1 MAVREP
7 DARRR
12 SLCLGLAARVLPPR
26 LLGGLGAGLLATA
39 PLTARAQE
47 WPAKPIR
54 WVVAYP
60 AGGGSDFLARQL
72 APALGRQLGQTIII
86 DNRPGAAGVIGTDN
100 AAKSAPDGY
109 TLLTGDNGA
118 MVFNGALYKK
128 LPYAPSDF
136 TPVAFMAR
144 FPLLLVVNP
153 AAGFQSVQDWLRQV
167 QARPGKFTYA
177 SPGVG
182 SPHHLA
188 MELLKD
194 RKHSYLV
201 HVPYRGTA
209 FTTQDIIGGVVPM
222 GILDTAAA
230 LPHLRSGRL
239 KALAVLSPRRIA
251 ALPEIPT
258 FEESGVTGVDVS
270 AWQGMFMPRGTPEP
284 IVTRLTAE
292 VVKAL
297 ALPEVKAHLEE
308 YGLEVA
314 PTDGPALAQFI
325 QQETTRWHA
334 LIRSRGISA
343 E

>member
-1 MAVREP
+1 MALRPTSVRRRTLVLGATAVALLAGTSTAVRA
-7 DARRR
+7 D
-12 SLCLGLAARVLPPR
+12 
-26 LLGGLGAGLLATA
+26 T
-39 PLTARAQE
+39 

-72 APALGRQLGQTIII
+72 APVLGRQLGQTLLI

-100 AAKSAPDGY
+100 AAKSPPDGY

-153 AAGFQSVQDWLRQV
+153 QAGFSSVQDWLRKV
-167 QARPGKFTYA
+167 QAKPGQYSYA

-188 MELLKD
+188 MELVKD
-194 RKHSYLV
+194 RTHSYIV

-209 FTTQDIIGGVVPM
+209 FSTQDIIGGMVPM

-239 KALAVLSPRRIA
+239 KALAVLSAKRIA
-251 ALPEIPT
+251 ALPEVPT
-258 FEESGVTGVDVS
+258 FEEAGVKGVEVS
-270 AWQGMFMPRGTPEP
+270 AWQGLFVPKGTPEP
-284 IVTRLTAE
+284 IVSRLATE
-292 VVKAL
+292 TLKAL
-297 ALPEVKAHLEE
+297 GQPELKTKLEE
-308 YGLEVA
+308 FGLEVV
-314 PTDGPALAQFI
+314 PTDGPTLARFI
-325 QQETTRWHA
+325 QQETTQWHG
-334 LIRSRGISA
+334 LIRSRGLSA

>member
-1 MAVREP
+1 MALRPPSVRRRTLLLGAAAAPLLAGTATAVRA
-7 DARRR
+7 D
-12 SLCLGLAARVLPPR
+12 
-26 LLGGLGAGLLATA
+26 T
-39 PLTARAQE
+39 

-72 APALGRQLGQTIII
+72 APVLGRQLGQTLLI

-100 AAKSAPDGY
+100 AAKSPPDGY

-153 AAGFQSVQDWLRQV
+153 QAGFSSVQDWLKQML
-167 QARPGKFTYA
+167 AKPGQYSYA

-188 MELLKD
+188 MELVKD
-194 RKHSYLV
+194 RTHSYIV

-209 FTTQDIIGGVVPM
+209 FSTQDIIGGVVPM

-239 KALAVLSPRRIA
+239 KALAVLSSKRIA
-251 ALPEIPT
+251 ALPEVPT
-258 FEESGVTGVDVS
+258 FEEAGVKGVEVS
-270 AWQGMFMPRGTPEP
+270 AWQGLFVPKGTPEP
-284 IVTRLTAE
+284 IVSRLATE
-292 VVKAL
+292 TLKAL
-297 ALPEVKAHLEE
+297 AQPDLKTKLEE
-308 YGLEVA
+308 FGLEVV
-314 PTDGPALAQFI
+314 PTEGPTLARFI
-325 QQETTRWHA
+325 QQETTQWHG
-334 LIRSRGISA
+334 LIRSRGITA

>member
-12 SLCLGLAARVLPPR
+12 SLMVGTAASMVARVLP
-26 LLGGLGAGLLATA
+26 GGLAAAVPLA
-39 PLTARAQE
+39 ARAE
-47 WPAKPIR
+47 TWPAKPLR

-144 FPLLLVVNP
+144 FPLLLVVN
-153 AAGFQSVQDWLRQV
+153 AQAGFSSAQQWLQQV
-167 QARPGKFTYA
+167 QARPGHYSYA

-194 RKHSYLV
+194 RTHSYLV

-209 FTTQDIIGGVVPM
+209 FATQDLIGGVVPM

-251 ALPEIPT
+251 TLPEVPT
-258 FEESGVTGVDVS
+258 FDEVGVKGVDVS
-270 AWQGMFMPRGTPEP
+270 AWQGLFVPKGTPDA
-284 IVTRLTAE
+284 ITTRLGTDVA
-292 VVKAL
+292 KAL
-297 ALPEVKAHLEE
+297 AEPELKAHLED

-314 PTDGPALAQFI
+314 PTDGATLARFI

>member
-1 MAVREP
+1 MAFCP
-7 DARRR
+7 PSLRRR
-12 SLCLGLAARVLPPR
+12 TL
-26 LLGGLGAGLLATA
+26 LLGAAAA
-39 PLTARAQE
+39 PLTVGLPNPARAADA

-72 APALGRQLGQTIII
+72 APALGRQLGQTLVI
-86 DNRPGAAGVIGTDN
+86 DNRPGAAGIIGTDN
-100 AAKSAPDGY
+100 AAKSPADGY

-118 MVFNGALYKK
+118 MVFNSALYKK

-153 AAGFQSVQDWLRQV
+153 QAGFASVQDWLRQM
-167 QARPGKFTYA
+167 QAKPGRYTYA

-194 RKHSYLV
+194 RTHSYIV

-209 FTTQDIIGGVVPM
+209 FSTQDIIGGVVPM

-239 KALAVLSPRRIA
+239 KALAVLSGKRVA
-251 ALPEIPT
+251 TLPDVPT
-258 FEESGVTGVDVS
+258 FEEAGVKGVDVS
-270 AWQGMFMPRGTPEP
+270 AWQGLFVPKGTPDA
-284 IVTRLTAE
+284 IVSRLTAE
-292 VVKAL
+292 TLKAL
-297 ALPEVKAHLEE
+297 AQPEVRSKLEE
-308 YGLEVA
+308 FGLEVV
-314 PTDGPALAQFI
+314 PTDGPALAHFI
-325 QQETTRWHA
+325 QQETAQWHA

>member
-1 MAVREP
+1 MALRPTSV
-7 DARRR
+7 RRR
-12 SLCLGLAARVLPPR
+12 TLLLGSAATTLLAATSTQV
-26 LLGGLGAGLLATA
+26 
-39 PLTARAQE
+39 RADT

-72 APALGRQLGQTIII
+72 APVLGRQLGQTLVI

-100 AAKSAPDGY
+100 AAKSPPDGY

-153 AAGFQSVQDWLRQV
+153 QAGFSSVQDWLKKM
-167 QARPGKFTYA
+167 QAKPGQYSYA

-194 RKHSYLV
+194 RTHSYIV

-209 FTTQDIIGGVVPM
+209 FSTQDIIGGVVPM

-239 KALAVLSPRRIA
+239 KALAVLSGKRVA
-251 ALPEIPT
+251 ALPEVPT
-258 FEESGVTGVDVS
+258 FEETGVKGVDVS
-270 AWQGMFMPRGTPEP
+270 AWQGLFVPKGTPEP
-284 IVTRLTAE
+284 IVQRLATE
-292 VVKAL
+292 TLKAL
-297 ALPEVKAHLEE
+297 AQPDVKTKLEE
-308 YGLEVA
+308 FGLEVV
-314 PTDGPALAQFI
+314 PTDGPTLARFI
-325 QQETTRWHA
+325 QQETTQWHG

>member
-1 MAVREP
+1 MALRPTSV
-7 DARRR
+7 RRR
-12 SLCLGLAARVLPPR
+12 TL
-26 LLGGLGAGLLATA
+26 LLGGAASTLLAGTS
-39 PLTARAQE
+39 TVVRADT

-72 APALGRQLGQTIII
+72 APVLGRQLGQTLVI

-100 AAKSAPDGY
+100 AAKSPPDGY

-118 MVFNGALYKK
+118 MVFNAALYKK

-153 AAGFQSVQDWLRQV
+153 QAGFSSVQDWLRQV
-167 QARPGKFTYA
+167 QAKPGRYSYA

-194 RKHSYLV
+194 RTHSYIV

-209 FTTQDIIGGVVPM
+209 FSTQDIIGGVVPM

-239 KALAVLSPRRIA
+239 KALAVLSGKRIA
-251 ALPEIPT
+251 ALPDLPT
-258 FEESGVTGVDVS
+258 FDEAGVKGVEVS
-270 AWQGMFMPRGTPEP
+270 AWQGLFVPKGTPEP
-284 IVTRLTAE
+284 IVSRLASETL
-292 VVKAL
+292 KAL
-297 ALPEVKAHLEE
+297 AQPELKTKLEE
-308 YGLEVA
+308 FGLEVV
-314 PTDGPALAQFI
+314 PTDGPSLARFI
-325 QQETTRWHA
+325 QQETTQWHA